1 VNNAR
6 QVQPLPFQVKKRKGP
21 DPLPPVNGN
30 TSTKRTKASEPG
42 GLVRNWK
49 PTLPLSE
56 IARKHPIQFVKD
68 EDDMEEGE
76 FDKEEGQASLE
87 AVRACKP
94 STVRIDARVDSRMVR
109 VIIGTDCICLQL
121 YCLYN

>member
-1 VNNAR
+1 MNDTQ
-6 QVQPLPFQVKKRKGP
+6 QVQPLPYQVKKWKGP
-21 DPLPPVNGN
+21 DPLPPVDGN
-30 TSTKRTKASEPG
+30 TSTKCTKASEPG

-56 IARKHPIQFVKD
+56 IACKHPIQFDKD

-76 FDKEEGQASLE
+76 FDKEEGQVLLE
-87 AVRACKP
+87 AVHACKP
-94 STVRIDARVDSRMVR
+94 STVRIDSNLRMVC

-121 YCLYN
+121 YN